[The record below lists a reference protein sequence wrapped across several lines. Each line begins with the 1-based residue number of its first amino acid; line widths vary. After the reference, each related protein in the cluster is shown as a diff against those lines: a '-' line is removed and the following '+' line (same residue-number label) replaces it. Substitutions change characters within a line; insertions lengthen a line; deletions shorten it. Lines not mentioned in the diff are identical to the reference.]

1 MSQLAGYF
9 KDQQVVKQL
18 LAAGNDPLI
27 YEYQQL
33 NAPQNPGDIAFGVT
47 TLYPGTVGSEFYMT
61 KGHFHNVLETGEV
74 YYTLQGN
81 GLLLTEDQHGCTRWL
96 PLAPGRAAYSAKGF
110 AHRMVNTGN
119 EPLVCFFAYRADAG
133 HDYKTIEQAGFRKLV
148 LCTEGGG
155 VLIQENS
162 KEKQEEKE

>member
-1 MSQLAGYF
+1 
-9 KDQQVVKQL
+9 
-18 LAAGNDPLI
+18 
-27 YEYQQL
+27 
-33 NAPQNPGDIAFGVT
+33 
-47 TLYPGTVGSEFYMT
+47 
-61 KGHFHNVLETGEV
+61 
-74 YYTLQGN
+74 
-81 GLLLTEDQHGCTRWL
+81 
-96 PLAPGRAAYSAKGF
+96 
-110 AHRMVNTGN
+110 MVNTGN